1 MESSAVRTAVDS
13 VPSRQ
18 RSKVTNGSALLVNI
32 DGRSTWV
39 RRCKDIIAE
48 QLADMGGSDNT
59 SAAERSIVKRAAVIT
74 TELEMLEARFAQAEG
89 MATATDLDLY
99 QRMAGNLRRLLE
111 AVGLQRRAKDVG
123 PTLGELLRQDHE
135 RQQLQAAKEKAAAHV

>member
-1 MESSAVRTAVDS
+1 METSSADRAAVDS

-18 RSKVTNGSALLVNI
+18 RSRITNGSALLPNT
-32 DGRSTWV
+32 DGRGPWV
-39 RRCKDIIAE
+39 RRVKDVISE
-48 QLADMGGSDNT
+48 HLADCGGKDAT
-59 SAAERSIVKRAAVIT
+59 SAAERSLIRRCAVIT

-111 AVGLQRRAKDVG
+111 SIGLQRRAKDIG

-135 RQQLQAAKEKAAAHV
+135 RQQLQAAKERVT